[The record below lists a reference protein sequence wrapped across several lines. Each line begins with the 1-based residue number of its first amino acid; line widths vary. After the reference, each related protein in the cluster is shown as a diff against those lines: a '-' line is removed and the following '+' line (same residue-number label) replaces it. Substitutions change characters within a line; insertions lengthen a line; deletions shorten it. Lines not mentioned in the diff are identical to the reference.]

1 MLKTK
6 IKRKILQKKKK
17 INAQRKISV
26 NIGKIQTKTSQTS
39 KQKTWRLE
47 DNGKSL

>member
-6 IKRKILQKKKK
+6 IKRKILQNKIFNVPRK
-17 INAQRKISV
+17 INI
-26 NIGKIQTKTSQTS
+26 NIGKIQAKTSQTS